1 VSQATA
7 VAAKAPRGLTKL
19 SAGLGEVGVPIAVV
33 SIVIALI
40 TPMPGVL
47 LDFLIVV
54 DIMLSVIV
62 MMVAV
67 YIRRPVDFSVFPT
80 TLLLLTLYRL
90 ALNISSARL
99 ILLNGNTGTAAAGHV
114 IEAFGSF
121 VVGGNYIIGAVIFLV
136 LIAIQYVVINHGAVR
151 ISEVTARFTLDAL
164 PGKQMSID
172 ADLNSGLIEET
183 EARQRRKQLAAEAE
197 FYGAMDGA
205 SRFTQRDAVA
215 SILIT
220 GINIIA
226 GFLIGVLQHGMEL
239 RHALET
245 YTVLTIGDGLV
256 TVIPA
261 LMISVS
267 GGLIVT
273 RTGSEDSLGAEFQKQ
288 VLGSSQPLLLASGVL
303 MALSAFPGLPTI
315 PFLALGGGLGVV
327 GWRMR
332 RKSAADGAV
341 STAAAKPKE
350 NLDGLLK
357 IEPLAV
363 EVGLG
368 LVNLVERGSE
378 SALLQRV
385 AGIRRQLAT
394 QLGYLMP
401 PVKIKDN
408 IALRSREYVV
418 QMRGAEIGRFEL
430 LQGSELAIPSGNADR
445 TLQGKAT
452 HDPAFGLPAIWIR
465 QDQAAKARS
474 SGYTVVDAVSVIGTH
489 LSELAKKHAHEMF
502 SRQDSKNFCDRVAQD
517 NPKVVEDLVPKLL
530 PLASVQRV
538 LQNLLRERVAI
549 RDSVSI
555 LEALSEAAQSS
566 KNPVLLTEYVR
577 QSIRRAIV
585 QPLVNAQG
593 EVPAYLLEPA
603 MERAIESSVE
613 HAELS
618 SILTMAPDAIRDI
631 LARLGRKIEKSESAV
646 VVSSAGS
653 RHFVR
658 QMTES
663 ALPNVTVLSHNE
675 IPPEVKIRSRGL
687 IE

>member
-1 VSQATA
+1 
-7 VAAKAPRGLTKL
+7 
-19 SAGLGEVGVPIAVV
+19 
-33 SIVIALI
+33 
-40 TPMPGVL
+40 
-47 LDFLIVV
+47 
-54 DIMLSVIV
+54 
-62 MMVAV
+62 
-67 YIRRPVDFSVFPT
+67 
-80 TLLLLTLYRL
+80 
-90 ALNISSARL
+90 
-99 ILLNGNTGTAAAGHV
+99 
-114 IEAFGSF
+114 
-121 VVGGNYIIGAVIFLV
+121 
-136 LIAIQYVVINHGAVR
+136 
-151 ISEVTARFTLDAL
+151 
-164 PGKQMSID
+164 
-172 ADLNSGLIEET
+172 
-183 EARQRRKQLAAEAE
+183 
-197 FYGAMDGA
+197 
-205 SRFTQRDAVA
+205 
-215 SILIT
+215 
-220 GINIIA
+220 
-226 GFLIGVLQHGMEL
+226 
-239 RHALET
+239 
-245 YTVLTIGDGLV
+245 
-256 TVIPA
+256 
-261 LMISVS
+261 
-267 GGLIVT
+267 
-273 RTGSEDSLGAEFQKQ
+273 
-288 VLGSSQPLLLASGVL
+288 
-303 MALSAFPGLPTI
+303 
-315 PFLALGGGLGVV
+315 
-327 GWRMR
+327 MR